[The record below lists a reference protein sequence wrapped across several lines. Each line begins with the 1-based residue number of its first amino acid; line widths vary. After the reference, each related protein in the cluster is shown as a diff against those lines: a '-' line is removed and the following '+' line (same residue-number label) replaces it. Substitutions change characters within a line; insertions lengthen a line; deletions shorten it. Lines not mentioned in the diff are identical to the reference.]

1 MQNTNNNSNQTGIQT
16 QTGVTTLNNI
26 IHEEQL
32 QCNSVIDFITENLK
46 SSLFDNLGTPKHDLM
61 ENLRK
66 YIRLEITT
74 VIEQIDYD
82 ILSLGDRDLYY
93 GP

>member
-1 MQNTNNNSNQTGIQT
+1 MQNTNNNSNQTGIQ
-16 QTGVTTLNNI
+16 TLNNI

-74 VIEQIDYD
+74 VIEQVDYD